1 MRERNPAADRTFLPI
16 DGMRRAPGRRPGLL
30 AMAAAALATGLL
42 ALLPA
47 AEASAQA
54 YPSRTVR
61 IVVPFAPGGAV
72 DFVGRLLAERLTATL
87 GQPFIVENRPGGFG
101 TIGSELVAKSAPDGH
116 LLLVQASVHVINAAL
131 LPKLPYDTWADFTHV
146 TRVSEGPTVLIV
158 NNAIPAKDA
167 REFAALIRKRPGLI
181 NTGTESIGSAGHLA
195 MELFRNA
202 SGSRFEIINYKGAGP
217 ALIDIQGGHIAGMF
231 GTMIATRPQ
240 ILAGKVRALG
250 VTAAKRSAALP
261 DVPTMIEQGFPG
273 FEMYSWHGVYGPA
286 NLPKEVVGTLTGALA
301 KIMQGPEARD
311 RLSTQ
316 GFEPIVSTSQQFME
330 FQKKEF
336 VVYERLIRDG
346 KIRIEQ

>member
-1 MRERNPAADRTFLPI
+1 MHDRHPASD
-16 DGMRRAPGRRPGLL
+16 PGSQP
-30 AMAAAALATGLL
+30 ALATGTARARRMTLGRVVAGMCASAL
-42 ALLPA
+42 AGVLCLGDA
-47 AEASAQA
+47 FAQA
-54 YPSRTVR
+54 YPTRTVR

-72 DFVGRLLAERLTATL
+72 DFIGRLLAERLTVTL
-87 GQPFIVENRPGGFG
+87 GQQFIVENRPGGFG

-116 LLLVQASVHVINAAL
+116 TLLVQASVHVINAAL
-131 LPKLPYDTWADFTHV
+131 LPKLPYDTWTDFTHI

-181 NTGTESIGSAGHLA
+181 NTGTESIGSAGHLS

-250 VTAAKRSAALP
+250 VTAAKRSPALP

-286 NLPKEVVGTLTGALA
+286 NLPKDVVSTLTAALA
-301 KIMQGPEARD
+301 KIMQGPEARE

-316 GFEPIVSTSQQFME
+316 GFEPIVSTSQQFLE
-330 FQKKEF
+330 FQKREF
-336 VVYERLIRDG
+336 VLYERLIREG

>member
-1 MRERNPAADRTFLPI
+1 MIERQIVAERMAASAIAT
-16 DGMRRAPGRRPGLL
+16 RRAGARRASFAG
-30 AMAAAALATGLL
+30 MAAAACATVLAGVLSVGQ
-42 ALLPA
+42 AM
-47 AEASAQA
+47 AQA
-54 YPSRTVR
+54 YPARTVR

-72 DFVGRLLAERLTATL
+72 DFIGRLLAERLTVTL
-87 GQPFIVENRPGGFG
+87 GQQFIVENRPGGFG
-101 TIGSELVAKSAPDGH
+101 TIGSDVVAKSPPDGH
-116 LLLVQASVHVINAAL
+116 TLLVQASVHVINAAL
-131 LPKLPYDTWADFTHV
+131 LPKLPYDTWSDFTHI

-181 NTGTESIGSAGHLA
+181 NTGTESIGSGGHLA

-202 SGSRFEIINYKGAGP
+202 TGSRFEIINYKGAGP

-250 VTAAKRSAALP
+250 VTAAKRSPALP
-261 DVPTMIEQGFPG
+261 EVPTMIEQGFPG

-286 NLPKEVVGTLTGALA
+286 NLPKEVVSTLGSALA
-301 KIMQGPEARD
+301 KIMQGPEARE

-316 GFEPIVSTSQQFME
+316 GFEPIVSTSQQFLE

-336 VVYERLIRDG
+336 VLYERLIREG
-346 KIRIEQ
+346 KIRLE